1 VEVGWVVRLYTRTF
15 LLLLS
20 AELCSAAAAAA
31 AIVESGSVHTML
43 TFPYILDGVLSLCAW
58 FVWFAIS
65 LLISFPQG
73 LSALKIAFIGPL
85 DEWPL

>member
-1 VEVGWVVRLYTRTF
+1 
-15 LLLLS
+15 
-20 AELCSAAAAAA
+20 
-31 AIVESGSVHTML
+31 ML
-43 TFPYILDGVLSLCAW
+43 TFPYIPDGVLSLCAW